1 MWKRGE
7 VLSCRIILQVS
18 KHRLQQRSRQL
29 SFCYS
34 LSEELE
40 FHSRSVIKTVK
51 IIFAVS
57 GPEDYL
63 QRLKHE
69 NLPVSFNQ
77 NVR

>member
-1 MWKRGE
+1 MWKRDE

-18 KHRLQQRSRQL
+18 KHRLQQRSVIA
-29 SFCYS
+29 
-34 LSEELE
+34 SEELE